1 MLRLKFVIQLF
12 CILLCLALSSAAQ
25 VVIAQLSD
33 THLGLKGAPE
43 ASDNLRRAVEMINQ
57 RHPDAV
63 IVSGDIGETPAAR
76 REAQEIMSG
85 LKAPIY
91 CVPGNH
97 DDSAN
102 DLDAYRLDFGK
113 NYYEFKI
120 KGLTF
125 FGIDSQLLGN
135 FDVFESHDVIPLSAK
150 GQAESQKMLAWFGKH
165 VDEETRELA
174 ARQPRGGA
182 APITPPVFVMQHVPI
197 SRDGNFP
204 GDPKPYWTIQ
214 EPYRTRELELLH
226 RLGVKHVFLGHWHAG
241 RVFEADGMTYHVA
254 PSTARS
260 LFGDRLG
267 FAMHTITPDG
277 SVKTEFVYLQ

>member
-1 MLRLKFVIQLF
+1 MPRLKIVVGLV
-12 CILLCLALSSAAQ
+12 CLVLCLALTSVAQ
-25 VVIAQLSD
+25 VVVAQLSD
-33 THLGLKGAPE
+33 MHLGMKDKPE
-43 ASDNLRRAVEMINQ
+43 AADNLRRAVDMINQ

-76 REAQEIMSG
+76 REAQAILSA

-97 DDSAN
+97 DDTADN
-102 DLDAYRLDFGK
+102 VDAYTADFGK

-125 FGIDSQLLGN
+125 FAIDSQLLGN
-135 FDVFESHDVIPLSAK
+135 FDVFESREVLPLSAK
-150 GQAESQKMLAWFGKH
+150 GQAQSEKMLTWFGKE
-165 VDEETRELA
+165 VDDETRELA

-182 APITPPVFVMQHVPI
+182 AASTSPVFVVQHVPI

-204 GDPKPYWTIQ
+204 NDPKPYWTIQ

-226 RLGVKHVFLGHWHAG
+226 RLGVKHVFLGHWHAA
-241 RVFEADGMTYHVA
+241 RVYEADGITYHVA
-254 PSTARS
+254 PSTTRS
-260 LFGDRLG
+260 LFGEPLG
-267 FAMHTITPDG
+267 FAIHTITPDG
-277 SVKTEFVYLQ
+277 NVKTEFVYLQ

>member
-1 MLRLKFVIQLF
+1 MSRLKP
-12 CILLCLALSSAAQ
+12 ILGLLCVVLCLALTSAAQ
-25 VVIAQLSD
+25 VVIAQISD
-33 THLGLKGAPE
+33 THLGLKGAPD
-43 ASDNLRRAVEMINQ
+43 ASNNLRRVVEMVNQ

-76 REAQEIMSG
+76 REAQAILSA

-97 DDSAN
+97 DDNAN
-102 DLDAYRLDFGK
+102 DIDAYTAAFGED
-113 NYYEFKI
+113 YYEFKI

-125 FGIDSQLLGN
+125 FAIDSQLLGN
-135 FDVFESHDVIPLSAK
+135 FDVFESRDVMPLSAK
-150 GQAESQKMLAWFGKH
+150 GQARSEKMLTWFGKQAN
-165 VDEETRELA
+165 EETRELA
-174 ARQPRGGA
+174 DKQPRGGA
-182 APITPPVFVMQHVPI
+182 AAPASPIFVVQHVPI

-204 GDPKPYWTIQ
+204 NDPKPYWTIQ

-241 RVFEADGMTYHVA
+241 RVYEADGITYHVA
-254 PSTARS
+254 PSTTRP

-277 SVKTEFVYLQ
+277 NVKTEFVYLQ